1 MRIEGKPNVAPNLT
15 VVITD
20 EENSETHRDAAG
32 AMVRPVIRSE
42 FVPEKVHHRMTRE
55 FSDFAKMIDGKDRA
69 LADRFAEET
78 LGVMKIVG

>member
-1 MRIEGKPNVAPNLT
+1 MANLPGDSIQIAREYMDSLLVESRI
-15 VVITD
+15 I
-20 EENSETHRDAAG
+20 G
-32 AMVRPVIRSE
+32 AVRPVIRSE